1 MSTARK
7 RRAESRA
14 QDSKQKRAKSK
25 PRPPPRWLVQ
35 KKELD
40 DIARRRCL
48 LVLSVLSGETPVSDA
63 VEQAQVSRQTYF
75 DMETRALEAMLAAL
89 TPASMESEAAG
100 RTRLEELEQTVA
112 QLERE
117 KRRAERLLLL
127 TRRVVKPGTLKAA
140 PGRPRRKGSRP
151 RSTTRGNKPSSA
163 SPTTS
168 ETTMKTSEAQAST
181 PTTAGED
188 ER

>member
-7 RRAESRA
+7 RHAERHA
-14 QDSKQKRAKSK
+14 QDSKKKRAKSK

-48 LVLSVLSGETPVSDA
+48 LVLSVLSGETSVNDA
-63 VEQAQVSRQTYF
+63 VTQADVSRQTYF

-117 KRRAERLLLL
+117 NRRAERLLLL
-127 TRRVVKPGTLKAA
+127 TRRVVKPGTLKAS
-140 PGRPRRKGSRP
+140 PGRPPRKGSRP
-151 RSTTRGNKPSSA
+151 RSTTRGSKPSSG

-168 ETTMKTSEAQAST
+168 ETTTSSPEPST

-188 ER
+188 EH